1 MSVLAKVQ
9 LRVVHARGFTD
20 VAFSPDG
27 SRILTAGDDAMLRIV
42 STETVRDED
51 DDELDDAVVSAHH
64 KGAITCMSANGN
76 YVVTGSEDQVVN
88 LYDSTSGQ
96 LKTMLLRSTLTVR
109 AVAFRPGRHGP
120 RKSQWV
126 AIASDELDIRLVDL
140 GDITNLVE
148 IKGHKCGLK
157 SLAFDPTGDYLV
169 SASCDGN
176 LNVWDLRN
184 MDGKAKLARSLG
196 SIIAESEPE
205 ANEYC
210 RIAWHPSGQRFAVP
224 GKLGEVAII
233 EAITWKHI
241 YSLREQNRSDA
252 VTLLA
257 WSPTGAYLAAASTKG
272 RLCVWRP
279 ENDKK
284 IPCVA
289 DQAHARLTGL
299 AWHPK
304 QHDICLTDELG
315 RMGYW
320 RDAVSASGQET
331 DALGKLF
338 HENAMDVDDEVP
350 PLPGQPSRKTV
361 LDSNLPSDFEDDD
374 DIALKDSAG
383 ADDFVVDDD
392 GAGYAGPLE
401 KPGELRRYH
410 EKGRR
415 QVIRDIDNEFGT
427 SRIFGGM
434 AAMDAQDAFQP
445 GATPF
450 KKDRRYLAFNMVGV
464 IYTIDA
470 STHHNVNVEFHDR
483 SIRPFHFTD
492 YHNYSIAAL
501 ASSGACFASTGTAGN
516 PSKIFYRALDTWAAN
531 ADWTIHLGDHE
542 SVLSLAI
549 TSKGPVAA
557 TTSRFLRFFSH
568 SGLQTFVL
576 SMPGRVVT
584 MAAQGD
590 WLIVIYHAGGVY
602 HGDQNLAYMLYDCKT
617 RTTVKKDG
625 VPLSAGA
632 TLTWAGISELGL
644 PATYD
649 STGVLR
655 SLLPHSDFAWVPVF
669 DSRTLRGDTQNWY
682 WPVEVLDSTLM
693 CVVCKAGDKHPGHPR
708 PLLTDVPLQAPFLE
722 LGPSNSTAGATATTM
737 PATPPAPVPP
747 AAQEEKLFRASLLAT
762 HLRARAAVDGID
774 KEKELLRK
782 DVEIDKIVVGLV
794 LAACREE
801 KVQRALDLCNTLR
814 TMKAIDGA
822 IKIAVVNRLP
832 ALAERMNLVK
842 EHRMRIAAA
851 EERAS
856 ERASDS
862 RRETNDFDY
871 WRPQETLSQPPSP
884 KALPPRAIRSDFKSP
899 SHRPAR
905 ASRDSNIADHTIEL
919 AESRAAESRESSPPP
934 LDPPARPMRRGN
946 PFAAMPKAVAAPRQ
960 SLVGKAAMQPGAG
973 GVFDG
978 LREATAKK
986 VTEDL
991 IPAPVKRKHNQ
1002 STLLASLRSKV
1013 PEKPTE
1019 DLDEASEQAR
1029 GKRRCGPSGEDA
1041 SLGDHMDEDDDVP
1054 LLPAPRAAG
1063 SGFDHSTD
1071 ADTLL
1076 IEDTASMEEKEN
1088 ASAAGD
1094 KQPTK
1099 PLSPQTPLAT
1109 APADGDKATSHALGR
1124 FRFAAKSGE

>member
-1 MSVLAKVQ
+1 MSALAKLQ
-9 LRVVHARGFTD
+9 PRVVHARGFTD

-27 SRILTAGDDAMLRIV
+27 SRLLTTGDDATLRIA
-42 STETVRDED
+42 STESVRDED
-51 DDELDDAVVSAHH
+51 DDGLDDAVFAAHH
-64 KGAITCMSANGN
+64 KGAITCLSVKGS
-76 YVVTGSEDQVVN
+76 YVATGSEDQVVN
-88 LYDSTSGQ
+88 LYDVATGK
-96 LKTMLLRSTLTVR
+96 LKTMLLRCTLTVR
-109 AVAFRPGRHGP
+109 AVALRPGRHGP
-120 RKSQWV
+120 HKSQWA

-140 GDITNLVE
+140 GDITNVVE
-148 IKGHKCGLK
+148 VKGHKRGLK
-157 SLAFDPTGDYLV
+157 SLAFDPTGLWLV
-169 SASCDGN
+169 SAGCDGN
-176 LNVWDLRN
+176 LNVWDLRTT
-184 MDGKAKLARSLG
+184 DGKPKLARSLG
-196 SIIAESEPE
+196 SIIGESEPE

-210 RIAWHPSGQRFAVP
+210 RIAWHPSGKRFAVP
-224 GKLGEVAII
+224 SKLGEVAII

-241 YSLREQNRSDA
+241 FSLREQNWSDP

-272 RLCVWRP
+272 RLCIWHP
-279 ENDKK
+279 DDDKK
-284 IPCVA
+284 TPCVA

-299 AWHPK
+299 AWHPI
-304 QHDICLTDELG
+304 QNDLCLTDELG
-315 RMGYW
+315 RMVYW
-320 RDAVSASGQET
+320 RDAVSASDLEKN
-331 DALGKLF
+331 ALTKLF
-338 HENAMDVDDEVP
+338 DDDAMDIDDDVP
-350 PLPGQPSRKTV
+350 LLPGQSTRKAD
-361 LDSNLPSDFEDDD
+361 LDPDLPSDFDDD
-374 DIALKDSAG
+374 DDAAVKGSAG

-434 AAMDAQDAFQP
+434 GAMDAQEAFQP
-445 GATPF
+445 GATPM
-450 KKDRRYLAFNMVGV
+450 KKDRRYLAFNLVGV

-649 STGVLR
+649 SVGVLR
-655 SLLPHSDFAWVPVF
+655 SLLPHSDFSWVPVF
-669 DSRTLRGDTQNWY
+669 DSRALRGDTQNWY
-682 WPVEVLDSTLM
+682 WPVEVLDATLM

-722 LGPSNSTAGATATTM
+722 LGPSNPSAGAIATGTT
-737 PATPPAPVPP
+737 PAVPALPVPP

-762 HLRARAAVDGID
+762 HLRAQAAADGID
-774 KEKELLRK
+774 KEKELVRK

-814 TMKAIDGA
+814 TLKAIDGA
-822 IKIAVVNRLP
+822 IKIAVINRLP

-842 EHRMRIAAA
+842 EHRMRTAAAA
-851 EERAS
+851 ERAS
-856 ERASDS
+856 GRNRDARLEVYDS
-862 RRETNDFDY
+862 EH
-871 WRPQETLSQPPSP
+871 WRTAEMMSQPPSP
-884 KALPPRAIRSDFKSP
+884 KALPPPQAQAPQTEHNSPRNRSV
-899 SHRPAR
+899 RNR
-905 ASRDSNIADHTIEL
+905 RDQDVMNQTVEL
-919 AESRAAESRESSPPP
+919 AETEATQSRDLSPPP
-934 LDPPARPMRRGN
+934 LDLPARTIRRGN
-946 PFAAMPKAVAAPRQ
+946 PFAAVPKGVATTKPSPIVKAGMP
-960 SLVGKAAMQPGAG
+960 LNAG

-986 VTEDL
+986 VIEDL
-991 IPAPVKRKHNQ
+991 KPAPAKRKHNQ
-1002 STLLASLRSKV
+1002 STLFASLRNKV
-1013 PEKPTE
+1013 PEKPIE
-1019 DLDEASEQAR
+1019 DLNEGDEQTP
-1029 GKRRCGPSGEDA
+1029 GKRRRVLSGQDD
-1041 SLGDHMDEDDDVP
+1041 SPLDDVEKDGDMP
-1054 LLPAPRAAG
+1054 LLPAPRAA
-1063 SGFDHSTD
+1063 SLDTD
-1071 ADTLL
+1071 ADTHL
-1076 IEDTASMEEKEN
+1076 IDETAPMDESDKFGD
-1088 ASAAGD
+1088 AGD
-1094 KQPTK
+1094 KQQTK
-1099 PLSPQTPLAT
+1099 MVPLAI
-1109 APADGDKATSHALGR
+1109 ANGDRASSNALGR
-1124 FRFAAKSGE
+1124 FRFAAKSAE